1 MDARPARVEDVPQIH
16 ALIKTHAER
25 GKMILRPLDELY
37 ANLREFVV
45 VERDS
50 GLGAQAVAKVAQVA
64 QVAQVVGCAAAHIFW
79 SDLAELKCVAV
90 DDRWQGQGIGRAL
103 CEACEREMQRL
114 GVARLFTLTSTPG
127 FFERVGYRRVDKDAL
142 PRFIWGECI
151 RCPSFPVCNEEAL
164 VKEVRRA

>member
-1 MDARPARVEDVPQIH
+1 MEVRPARVEDVPQIH
-16 ALIKTHAER
+16 ALIRSHAER

-45 VERDS
+45 AVED
-50 GLGAQAVAKVAQVA
+50 GGVL
-64 QVAQVVGCAAAHIFW
+64 GCAAAHIFW

-90 DDRWQGQGIGRAL
+90 ADAAQGQGVGRAM
-103 CEACEREMQRL
+103 CEACEREMRRL
-114 GVARLFTLTSTPG
+114 GVAKLFTLTNVPA
-127 FFERVGYRRVDKDAL
+127 FFERVGYRRVDKDSL

-164 VKEVRRA
+164 VKEVAS